1 MRKTTRELM
10 NTLLVRPISSTS
22 DSAFQEIGKLLTG
35 KDPATTPYV
44 ILAPGHPLR
53 EGCHDFILC
62 PTDAK
67 KSAQI
72 SSLSTLD
79 SEGARQFQRA
89 LQNMG
94 RYAPAVDPDGKPV
107 DLLSTAPY
115 GTERVN
121 AHSPLFNAFTG
132 LVYARVMA
140 KIPRMDHLLTKIVR
154 SVEGHN
160 MDGVFDLKAMNA
172 EGEGE
177 YLLGPEFVAL
187 MDFIVSTC
195 LWAQLPLLAPHR
207 PFYDRRVQLYTAL
220 DGKDG
225 RLDMRKE
232 LKAVLEAFF
241 DRHPQHA
248 KHVSRPMKTEPA
260 HAGETGKLT
269 QADIEA
275 FSAPIASPAGQC
287 QINSQNN
294 ARSRWRCLY

>member
-10 NTLLVRPISSTS
+10 NTLLLGRISSTS

-53 EGCHDFILC
+53 EGIHDFVLC

-72 SSLSTLD
+72 ASLSALD
-79 SEGARQFQRA
+79 SERARQFHMA

-94 RYAPAVDPDGKPV
+94 RYAPAFDPDGNPV
-107 DLLSTAPY
+107 DLLSAAPY
-115 GTERVN
+115 GTERVT

-132 LVYARVMA
+132 LVYSRVMA
-140 KIPRMDHLLTKIVR
+140 KIPRMDNLLAKIVR
-154 SVEGHN
+154 
-160 MDGVFDLKAMNA
+160 DGEVHKLDEVFNLKAMNE

-177 YLLGPEFVAL
+177 FLVGPKFAAL

-195 LWAQLPLLAPHR
+195 LWAQLPQLAPHR
-207 PFYDRRVQLYTAL
+207 PFYDRRVQLYTTL

-225 RLDMRKE
+225 RQDMRKE

-248 KHVSRPMKTEPA
+248 KPTNRPMKRA
-260 HAGETGKLT
+260 VVHAGETAKLT
-269 QADIEA
+269 QAEIEEFA
-275 FSAPIASPAGQC
+275 APTTSAAGQC
-287 QINSQNN
+287 QNN
-294 ARSRWRCLY
+294 ARSRWRCLH